1 MKTKEKQDL
10 KKNSRPA
17 LLKMLEEERERLRV
31 LQFNLAAGKV
41 KNIRDIRTAKKN
53 VATILTFLK
62 LMTE

>member
-10 KKNSRPA
+10 KKNSRPT